1 MTKFR
6 QAPIEIQ
13 IFAIFSAFVTL
24 FGYTFAFFFKEVYE
38 KIIPFTGW
46 GPSATYSFVL
56 IFVYSYIFGYSGKR
70 ISLNRFK
77 ISIFLFMAI
86 QMLAGFSSIS
96 ESSGRKFETNPYL
109 AVSEYRYVWVII
121 VPLFWI
127 VLFAFSPN
135 LKTNS
140 VKS

>member
-1 MTKFR
+1 MRKFR

-24 FGYTFAFFFKEVYE
+24 FGYTIVFFKEINE
-38 KIIPFTGW
+38 KIIPYTGW
-46 GPSATYSFVL
+46 GISTTYSFAL

-70 ISLNRFK
+70 ISLNRLK
-77 ISIFLFMAI
+77 ISVFLFMAI
-86 QMLAGFSSIS
+86 HMLAGFSGIT

-109 AVSEYRYVWVII
+109 AVSEYRYVWVLI

-127 VLFAFSPN
+127 LLFAFSPN